1 MRPVELIGR
10 KRDGGELS
18 REEYAAFV
26 GGYLDGSVMEG
37 QMAALLM
44 AGVLRGFSDA
54 EARALT
60 DVLVGSGATLDL
72 SSIEGPTI
80 DKHSTGGVGDGTSL
94 LVAPLL
100 AAAGCTLVKLSGRGL
115 GHSGGTLDKLE
126 SIPGMRVALPEDEIL
141 RIAREIGCVVAAQTE
156 ALVPA
161 DKALYALRDVTGTVA
176 SMALIASSVMSKK
189 LAAGAGTIVLDVKTG
204 DGAFMATRED
214 AVALARLC
222 VGIGVD
228 AGRRCSALVTDMDTP
243 LGGGIGNAL
252 EVRESVLLLQKAPD
266 PEASRLT
273 EVALA
278 LATEAYSLATA
289 SEPATARRDLEL
301 LWAGGE
307 PLERLRRMIAAQ
319 GGDPRVV
326 DDPDAVLPVRTGP
339 PRGPRRA
346 RRRRGAHPGPRRSA
360 SSRSR
365 WAPAAASR
373 ATPSTPRSAS
383 TCTSPRATAS
393 SSVSRSRRST
403 PAPTTRPRRPRRSWR
418 GSSRSATRVGG
429 PPRCWRP
436 FAPEPR
442 AAAGQATPHTSRA
455 SRARVRAAW
464 ATSGMGTRSSGAWA
478 RADSPGP

>member
-1 MRPVELIGR
+1 MRPVDLIGR

-44 AGVLRGFSDA
+44 AGVLRGFTDA

-60 DVLVGSGATLDL
+60 AVLVGSGSTLDL
-72 SSIEGPTI
+72 SGIDGPTI

-126 SIPGMRVALPEDEIL
+126 SIPGMRVALPDDEIL
-141 RIAREIGCVVAAQTE
+141 RIAREIGCVVAAQTD

-228 AGRRCSALVTDMDTP
+228 GGRRCSALVTDMDTP

-266 PEASRLT
+266 PGASRLT

-278 LATEAYSLATA
+278 LATEAFSLATGSDA
-289 SEPATARRDLEL
+289 ESARRDLEL
-301 LWAGGE
+301 LWAGAE

-326 DDPDAVLPVRTGP
+326 DAPDEVLPSAPVRREVPAARDGVVARIPARAVGELSVTLGAGRRVKSDAVDPSVGIDLHVAEGDRVALGQPLATIHARNDDEAAQAAAELAGLITLGDE
-339 PRGPRRA
+339 GRRA
-346 RRRRGAHPGPRRSA
+346 PTVLEAI
-360 SSRSR
+360 
-365 WAPAAASR
+365 R
-373 ATPSTPRSAS
+373 A
-383 TCTSPRATAS
+383 
-393 SSVSRSRRST
+393 
-403 PAPTTRPRRPRRSWR
+403 
-418 GSSRSATRVGG
+418 
-429 PPRCWRP
+429 
-436 FAPEPR
+436 
-442 AAAGQATPHTSRA
+442 
-455 SRARVRAAW
+455 
-464 ATSGMGTRSSGAWA
+464 
-478 RADSPGP
+478 